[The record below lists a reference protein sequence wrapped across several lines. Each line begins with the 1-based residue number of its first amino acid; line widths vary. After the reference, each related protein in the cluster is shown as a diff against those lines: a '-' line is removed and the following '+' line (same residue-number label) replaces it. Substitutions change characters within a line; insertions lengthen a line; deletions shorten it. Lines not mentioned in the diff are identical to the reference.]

1 MSAQESG
8 RKAGQKIIYPLTGEK
23 VRAWTPEQ
31 REIFKQKTNEYLA
44 KVKKGEV
51 KPVDPEPKIAQII
64 KGEKETT
71 RANGHMT
78 KKKFSEMRIKLGKNC
93 KTETGQDAAAVE
105 TEPKAER
112 I

>member
-1 MSAQESG
+1 ML
-8 RKAGQKIIYPLTGEK
+8 P
-23 VRAWTPEQ
+23 
-31 REIFKQKTNEYLA
+31 
-44 KVKKGEV
+44 
-51 KPVDPEPKIAQII
+51 KPVDPEPKIKDII

-78 KKKFSEMRIKLGKNC
+78 KKKFSEMRIKLGKNG
-93 KTETGQDAAAVE
+93 KTETGQPAPAVE